1 MPFIGE
7 RLGLTTAVKNA
18 GTTALLN
25 VDFVKGAFKVYVSSD
40 LVGISPNLFSD
51 NQIIYVQDSGSL
63 YKADVV
69 PADFISTFEDT
80 VSFAEFSF
88 NSGSFTSASFD
99 GTATLTLFG
108 QNLQGSDQISM
119 SVDLSALTGS
129 GGGGGG
135 IPPPPP
141 PEPVSADKSTD
152 IDIWS
157 EPCKFCPN
165 NVSVA
170 VPSKDA
176 LVNEPLLNENSA
188 KDTVSSNVEMK
199 SAGTTSA
206 LYNEPLS

>member
-135 IPPPPP
+135 
-141 PEPVSADKSTD
+141 SGD
-152 IDIWS
+152 ITAVFTSDEGITGGAS
-157 EPCKFCPN
+157 SGNVVLELDPGDGIVLN
-165 NVSVA
+165 SSGINVSTG
-170 VPSKDA
+170 S
-176 LVNEPLLNENSA
+176 
-188 KDTVSSNVEMK
+188 THFVSGVQKVEID
-199 SAGTTSA
+199 GETF
-206 LYNEPLS
+206 

>member
-7 RLGLTTAVKNA
+7 RLGLNTATKNA

-25 VDFVKGAFKVYVSSD
+25 VDFVKGAFKIYASSD

-69 PADFISTFEDT
+69 PANFIDTFEDT
-80 VSFAEFSF
+80 VTFAEFSF

-108 QNLQGSDQISM
+108 QNLEGSPQISM

-129 GGGGGG
+129 GGGGGTGDITAVFTSDEG
-135 IPPPPP
+135 IIGGQSSGNVVLELDPGDG
-141 PEPVSADKSTD
+141 VILNSNG
-152 IDIWS
+152 I
-157 EPCKFCPN
+157 
-165 NVSVA
+165 NVSTGSTHFISGVQ
-170 VPSKDA
+170 K
-176 LVNEPLLNENSA
+176 
-188 KDTVSSNVEMK
+188 VEID
-199 SAGTTSA
+199 GETF
-206 LYNEPLS
+206 

>member
-7 RLGLTTAVKNA
+7 RLGLTTDVKNV

-25 VDFVKGAFKVYVSSD
+25 VDFVKGAFKIYASSD

-69 PADFISTFEDT
+69 LANFIDTFENT
-80 VSFAEFSF
+80 VSFSQFSF

-108 QNLQGSDQISM
+108 QNLEGSDQVSM

-135 IPPPPP
+135 
-141 PEPVSADKSTD
+141 SGD
-152 IDIWS
+152 ITAVFTSDEGITGGAS
-157 EPCKFCPN
+157 SGYVVLELDPGDGIVLN
-165 NVSVA
+165 SSGINVSTGSTHFIDGVQK
-170 VPSKDA
+170 VEIDG
-176 LVNEPLLNENSA
+176 
-188 KDTVSSNVEMK
+188 DTF
-199 SAGTTSA
+199 
-206 LYNEPLS
+206 

>member
-7 RLGLTTAVKNA
+7 RLGLNTAVKNA

-25 VDFVKGAFKVYVSSD
+25 VDFVKGAFKIYESSD

-80 VSFAEFSF
+80 VTFAEFSF

-108 QNLQGSDQISM
+108 QNLEGSDQVSM

-135 IPPPPP
+135 
-141 PEPVSADKSTD
+141 SGD
-152 IDIWS
+152 ITAVFTSDEGITGGAS
-157 EPCKFCPN
+157 SGNVVLELDPGDGIVLN
-165 NVSVA
+165 SSGINVSTGSTHFVSG
-170 VPSKDA
+170 VQKVEIDG
-176 LVNEPLLNENSA
+176 
-188 KDTVSSNVEMK
+188 DTF
-199 SAGTTSA
+199 
-206 LYNEPLS
+206 

>member
-7 RLGLTTAVKNA
+7 RLGLTTDVRNA

-25 VDFVKGAFKVYVSSD
+25 VDFVKGAFKIYASSD

-69 PADFISTFEDT
+69 PANFIDTFEDT
-80 VSFAEFSF
+80 VSFSQFSF

-108 QNLQGSDQISM
+108 QNLEGSDQVSM

-135 IPPPPP
+135 
-141 PEPVSADKSTD
+141 SGD
-152 IDIWS
+152 ITAVFTSDEGITGGAS
-157 EPCKFCPN
+157 SGNVVLELDPGDGIVLN
-165 NVSVA
+165 SSGINVSTGSTHFVSG
-170 VPSKDA
+170 VQKVEIDG
-176 LVNEPLLNENSA
+176 
-188 KDTVSSNVEMK
+188 DTF
-199 SAGTTSA
+199 
-206 LYNEPLS
+206 

>member
-7 RLGLTTAVKNA
+7 RLGLTTDVRNA

-25 VDFVKGAFKVYVSSD
+25 VDFVKGAFKIYASSSD

-69 PADFISTFEDT
+69 LANFIDTFENT
-80 VSFAEFSF
+80 VSFSQFSF

-108 QNLQGSDQISM
+108 QNLEGSDQVSM

-135 IPPPPP
+135 
-141 PEPVSADKSTD
+141 SGD
-152 IDIWS
+152 ITAVFTSDEGITGGAS
-157 EPCKFCPN
+157 SGNVVLELDPGDGIVLN
-165 NVSVA
+165 SSGINVSTGSTHFIDGVQK
-170 VPSKDA
+170 VEIDG
-176 LVNEPLLNENSA
+176 
-188 KDTVSSNVEMK
+188 DTF
-199 SAGTTSA
+199 
-206 LYNEPLS
+206 

>member
-7 RLGLTTAVKNA
+7 RLGLNTAVKNA

-25 VDFVKGAFKVYVSSD
+25 VDFVKGAFKIYESSD

-80 VSFAEFSF
+80 VTFAEFSF

-108 QNLQGSDQISM
+108 QNLEGSDQVSM

-129 GGGGGG
+129 GGGGSGDITAVFTSDEGITGG
-135 IPPPPP
+135 ASSGNVVLELDPGDGI
-141 PEPVSADKSTD
+141 VLNSSG
-152 IDIWS
+152 I
-157 EPCKFCPN
+157 
-165 NVSVA
+165 NVSTGSTHFVSG
-170 VPSKDA
+170 VQKVEIDG
-176 LVNEPLLNENSA
+176 
-188 KDTVSSNVEMK
+188 DTF
-199 SAGTTSA
+199 
-206 LYNEPLS
+206 

>member
-7 RLGLTTAVKNA
+7 RLGLTTDVKNV

-25 VDFVKGAFKVYVSSD
+25 VDFVKGAFKIYASSD

-69 PADFISTFEDT
+69 LANFIDTFENT
-80 VSFAEFSF
+80 VSFSQFSF

-108 QNLQGSDQISM
+108 QNLEGSDQVSM

-135 IPPPPP
+135 
-141 PEPVSADKSTD
+141 SGD
-152 IDIWS
+152 ITAVFTSDEGITGGAS
-157 EPCKFCPN
+157 SGNVVLELDPGDGIVLN
-165 NVSVA
+165 SNGINVSTGSTHFVSG
-170 VPSKDA
+170 VQKVEIDG
-176 LVNEPLLNENSA
+176 
-188 KDTVSSNVEMK
+188 DTF
-199 SAGTTSA
+199 
-206 LYNEPLS
+206 

>member
-7 RLGLTTAVKNA
+7 RLGLNTATKNA

-25 VDFVKGAFKVYVSSD
+25 VDFVKGAFKIYASSD

-69 PADFISTFEDT
+69 PADFITTFEDT

-129 GGGGGG
+129 GGGGGAGDITAVFTSDEG
-135 IPPPPP
+135 IIGGQSSGNVVLELDPGDGI
-141 PEPVSADKSTD
+141 VLNSSG
-152 IDIWS
+152 I
-157 EPCKFCPN
+157 
-165 NVSVA
+165 NVSTG
-170 VPSKDA
+170 S
-176 LVNEPLLNENSA
+176 
-188 KDTVSSNVEMK
+188 THFVSGVQKVEID
-199 SAGTTSA
+199 GETF
-206 LYNEPLS
+206 

>member
-7 RLGLTTAVKNA
+7 RLGLTTDVKNV

-25 VDFVKGAFKVYVSSD
+25 VYFVKGAFKIYASSD

-69 PADFISTFEDT
+69 LANFIDTFENT
-80 VSFAEFSF
+80 VSFSQFSF

-108 QNLQGSDQISM
+108 QNLEGSDQVSM

-135 IPPPPP
+135 
-141 PEPVSADKSTD
+141 SGD
-152 IDIWS
+152 ITAVFTSDEGITGGAS
-157 EPCKFCPN
+157 SGNVVLELDPGDGIVLN
-165 NVSVA
+165 SSGINVSTGSTHFIDGVQK
-170 VPSKDA
+170 VEIDG
-176 LVNEPLLNENSA
+176 
-188 KDTVSSNVEMK
+188 DTF
-199 SAGTTSA
+199 
-206 LYNEPLS
+206 

>member
-7 RLGLTTAVKNA
+7 RLGLTTDVKNV

-25 VDFVKGAFKVYVSSD
+25 VDFVKGAFKIYASSD

-69 PADFISTFEDT
+69 LANFIDTFENT
-80 VSFAEFSF
+80 VSFSQFSF

-108 QNLQGSDQISM
+108 QNLEGSDQVSM

-135 IPPPPP
+135 
-141 PEPVSADKSTD
+141 SGD
-152 IDIWS
+152 ITAVFTSDEGITGGAS
-157 EPCKFCPN
+157 SGNVVLELDPGDGIVLN
-165 NVSVA
+165 SSGINVSTGSTHFVSG
-170 VPSKDA
+170 VQKIEIDG
-176 LVNEPLLNENSA
+176 
-188 KDTVSSNVEMK
+188 DTF
-199 SAGTTSA
+199 
-206 LYNEPLS
+206 

>member
-7 RLGLTTAVKNA
+7 RLGLNTAVKNA

-25 VDFVKGAFKVYVSSD
+25 VDFVKGAFKIYASSD

-69 PADFISTFEDT
+69 PANFIDTFEDT
-80 VSFAEFSF
+80 VSFSQFSF

-108 QNLQGSDQISM
+108 QNLEGSDQVSM

-129 GGGGGG
+129 GGGGSGDITAVFTSDEGITGG
-135 IPPPPP
+135 ASSGNVVLELDPGDGI
-141 PEPVSADKSTD
+141 VLNSNG
-152 IDIWS
+152 I
-157 EPCKFCPN
+157 
-165 NVSVA
+165 NVSTGSTHFVSG
-170 VPSKDA
+170 VQKVEIDG
-176 LVNEPLLNENSA
+176 
-188 KDTVSSNVEMK
+188 DTF
-199 SAGTTSA
+199 
-206 LYNEPLS
+206 

>member
-7 RLGLTTAVKNA
+7 RLGLNTAVKNA

-25 VDFVKGAFKVYVSSD
+25 VDFVKGAFKIYASSD

-69 PADFISTFEDT
+69 LANFIDTFENT
-80 VSFAEFSF
+80 VSFSQFSF

-108 QNLQGSDQISM
+108 QNLEGSDQVSM

-135 IPPPPP
+135 
-141 PEPVSADKSTD
+141 SGD
-152 IDIWS
+152 ITAVFTSDEGITGGAS
-157 EPCKFCPN
+157 SGNVVLELDPGDGIVLN
-165 NVSVA
+165 SSGINVSTGSTHFVSG
-170 VPSKDA
+170 VQKVEIDG
-176 LVNEPLLNENSA
+176 
-188 KDTVSSNVEMK
+188 DTF
-199 SAGTTSA
+199 
-206 LYNEPLS
+206 

>member
-25 VDFVKGAFKVYVSSD
+25 VDFVKGAFKIYASTD

-69 PADFISTFEDT
+69 PANFIDTFEDT
-80 VSFAEFSF
+80 VTFAEFSF

-108 QNLQGSDQISM
+108 QNLEGSDQISM

-135 IPPPPP
+135 
-141 PEPVSADKSTD
+141 SGD
-152 IDIWS
+152 ITAVFTSDEGITGGAS
-157 EPCKFCPN
+157 SGNVVLELDPGDGIVLN
-165 NVSVA
+165 SNGINVSTGSTHFVSG
-170 VPSKDA
+170 VQKVEIDG
-176 LVNEPLLNENSA
+176 
-188 KDTVSSNVEMK
+188 DTF
-199 SAGTTSA
+199 
-206 LYNEPLS
+206 